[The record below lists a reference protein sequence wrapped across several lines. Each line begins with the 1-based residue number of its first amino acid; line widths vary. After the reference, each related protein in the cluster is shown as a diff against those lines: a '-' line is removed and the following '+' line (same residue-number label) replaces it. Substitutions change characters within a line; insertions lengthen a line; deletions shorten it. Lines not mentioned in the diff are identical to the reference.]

1 MTLFVYFLY
10 ASVTAIIALMVI
22 IIALAIKSWFDE
34 TTFTSNFLLARQF
47 TQMDQKKM
55 LETLNAPM
63 SFDEHVRSTPGM
75 HNLN

>member
-1 MTLFVYFLY
+1 MDLFTYFQY
-10 ASVTAIIALMVI
+10 AALTAIIALMVI
-22 IIALAIKSWFDE
+22 IISLAIKAWFDE
-34 TTFTSNFLLARQF
+34 TTFTSNFMLARQF
-47 TQMDQKKM
+47 TQMDQEKM

>member
-1 MTLFVYFLY
+1 MDLFTYFQY
-10 ASVTAIIALMVI
+10 AAVTAIIALMVI

-34 TTFTSNFLLARQF
+34 TTFTSNLLLTRQF
-47 TQMDQKKM
+47 TQMDQERM

-63 SFDEHVRSTPGM
+63 NFDEHVRSTPGM